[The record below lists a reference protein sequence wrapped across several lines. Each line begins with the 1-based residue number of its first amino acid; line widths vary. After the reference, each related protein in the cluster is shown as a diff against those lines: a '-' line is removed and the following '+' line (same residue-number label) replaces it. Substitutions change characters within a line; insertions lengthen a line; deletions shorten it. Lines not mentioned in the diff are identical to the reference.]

1 MRTWRRQVFMEG
13 AQGLLLNFT
22 FPPWTLIIMLL
33 QLPSISLC
41 KTRNIMSFFKH
52 ENFKPAPSDR
62 RCFLLL
68 IWKTFQI
75 MSFFLYTLLCV
86 CALSYFYFPS
96 HSKTMY
102 LIETILEN
110 TWVFF
115 LSYLL
120 LIQGFLCKKSW
131 LDTSLGCAIC
141 TCLSLWFD
149 HFSATFALV
158 TSVIPWVVFLLN
170 NDIQVCKF
178 FMALSII
185 LSYFP
190 FLFPSFSEDGSYG
203 DTITSIVWNSF
214 TIYITELLF
223 LALVSKVRSCYLK
236 NIMYSVCLALT
247 WLYGI
252 PLQKADRLGLV
263 VLELATFKHIVGFI
277 VYGSLHEFI
286 FIVKCLVYIIPY
298 VGRGVSFCEP
308 YTKNL
313 SVPDFVFSENGR
325 GKVEILRYS
334 SNSVEIGKASGTY
347 SQSVEVGYKH
357 EASGISFT
365 AEMDNKYVIEREA
378 DEGDG
383 VDSVVVPIECAAKIQ
398 YALKNEINFV
408 EHVYGP
414 ISRIHFYHAV
424 PFRDLFNLDHKKF
437 DLRSTQNKFIVG
449 VWETVV
455 KSTCAGPVRKSHM
468 ATRGKLNYL
477 PSQVFSNEGQTTI
490 LLEMWEKMR
499 EKLNLWKDEEIKR
512 WNTREKTM

>member
-1 MRTWRRQVFMEG
+1 
-13 AQGLLLNFT
+13 
-22 FPPWTLIIMLL
+22 
-33 QLPSISLC
+33 
-41 KTRNIMSFFKH
+41 MSFFKH

-62 RCFLLL
+62 RCFLLF

-75 MSFFLYTLLCV
+75 VSFFFYTLACLCE
-86 CALSYFYFPS
+86 LSSDFQFFIKPL
-96 HSKTMY
+96 Y
-102 LIETILEN
+102 LIEHILEN

-120 LIQGFLCKKSW
+120 LIQGFLYKTSW

-141 TCLSLWFD
+141 TCLSLWF
-149 HFSATFALV
+149 HNFSATFALLS
-158 TSVIPWVVFLLN
+158 SVIPWVVFLLN

-190 FLFPSFSEDGSYG
+190 FFVGVYA
-203 DTITSIVWNSF
+203 DTIKLTNSISA
-214 TIYITELLF
+214 YITGLLV
-223 LALVSKVRSCYLK
+223 LAVVFKVRSCYLK

-252 PLQKADRLGLV
+252 PLQNVDRLGLV

-313 SVPDFVFSENGR
+313 SVPEFVFSENGP

-334 SNSVEIGKASGTY
+334 LFVQK
-347 SQSVEVGYKH
+347 GYMH

-378 DEGDG
+378 DEGAG

-398 YALKNEINFV
+398 HALRNEINFV
-408 EHVYGP
+408 EYVYGP
-414 ISRIHFYHAV
+414 ISGFHFYHAV
-424 PFRDLFNLDHKKF
+424 PFRDLLNLDHKKF
-437 DLRSTQNKFIVG
+437 DLRSTQKKIIVG
-449 VWETVV
+449 V
-455 KSTCAGPVRKSHM
+455 
-468 ATRGKLNYL
+468 
-477 PSQVFSNEGQTTI
+477 
-490 LLEMWEKMR
+490 
-499 EKLNLWKDEEIKR
+499 
-512 WNTREKTM
+512 